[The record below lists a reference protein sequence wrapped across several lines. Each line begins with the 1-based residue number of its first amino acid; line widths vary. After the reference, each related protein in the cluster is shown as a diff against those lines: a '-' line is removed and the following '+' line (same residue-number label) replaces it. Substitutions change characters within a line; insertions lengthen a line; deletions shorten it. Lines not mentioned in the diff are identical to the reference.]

1 MSSFLLQ
8 EYEKLHLN
16 VIPIV
21 VTLKLLQTYFILHC
35 SIKVKNWTL
44 FITASLPSAKNLHIH
59 SLPFPLSYHLVIVK
73 YSGIFFRFLLLLFIP
88 LKIVSGS
95 LIVNI
100 TCNGEEVQSH
110 LFQCFTIGKKRVWE
124 RVPLF
129 IQEVCFNEP
138 SGRAGFPDASVGKM
152 SA

>member
-1 MSSFLLQ
+1 MWGVARGVTPSVRALHRDWRRVRLFSCCLILCSVFTVTSCHLLSFAFPASSLFDHSMSSFLLQ

-21 VTLKLLQTYFILHC
+21 VTLKLLQTYFILHW

-73 YSGIFFRFLLLLFIP
+73 YSGIFFGFLLLFIP
-88 LKIVSGS
+88 LKIV
-95 LIVNI
+95 
-100 TCNGEEVQSH
+100 
-110 LFQCFTIGKKRVWE
+110 
-124 RVPLF
+124 
-129 IQEVCFNEP
+129 
-138 SGRAGFPDASVGKM
+138 
-152 SA
+152 